1 MQRDKFLY
9 NQSWEDMGL
18 DVRKP
23 GLKVQTSLL
32 IRIFSQPQNT
42 ELGRILYFFFDIFT
56 VNLKTINHVNLKYYY
71 SEGILQVLKFEFQK
85 FRILEILNF
94 HPWV

>member
-23 GLKVQTSLL
+23 GLTKVQTSLL

-42 ELGRILYFFFDIFT
+42 ELGRILYFFFI
-56 VNLKTINHVNLKYYY
+56 Y
-71 SEGILQVLKFEFQK
+71 LQL
-85 FRILEILNF
+85 I
-94 HPWV
+94 